1 MTHVSKNSLTSET
14 EKKLRAQFAKFFSN
28 QIPADFENL
37 FSSLYTQ
44 SEQMMFLKR
53 LAAII
58 MLIEGK
64 STYNI
69 QKTLK
74 ISISTVIEI
83 KTKFTLNQYEHLVD
97 RYHDKKFNAEAFIK
111 VIEKILDAGMPSLGK
126 DRWKSLR

>member
-1 MTHVSKNSLTSET
+1 
-14 EKKLRAQFAKFFSN
+14 
-28 QIPADFENL
+28 
-37 FSSLYTQ
+37 
-44 SEQMMFLKR
+44 MFLKR
-53 LAAII
+53 LSAII

-74 ISISTVIEI
+74 ISISTVLDI
-83 KTKFTLNQYEHLVD
+83 KTKFELNQYEHLVD
-97 RYHDKKFNAEAFIK
+97 RYNDKKFNAEAFVK